1 VSFAKSLPPAID
13 IAVIGA
19 GIHSL
24 TLVAHLLQKRQNMLP
39 KLLVFDPSGEWM
51 TQWQHQ
57 FAALEIPH
65 LRSPAVHHPDP
76 NPYELRRFAESRPNE
91 LFPPYDLPGTQLF
104 QDFCWDVIQRW
115 QLTSSIIKGQ
125 VKQILP
131 LTGLKRSQFQLEL
144 EDGRSIVAR
153 RVVLATGGG
162 RSQVPQWA
170 NSIST
175 DYPTEKLCHS
185 GKIDLRGCHLAG
197 EKVVI
202 VGGGLTAGHLAVG
215 AIDRGATVRLM
226 VRRHLQE
233 KLFDAEPGWLGPKY
247 LKDFLAESDWEKRWE
262 LIQLAR
268 NGGSMTPVMMSQLR
282 RYQKKGCLQID
293 ERCQIVKAKWLGN
306 YWQVYCNNE
315 QEYECDRAQRECE
328 AHRIWLSTGTQLDA
342 AKEPLLSDIIA
353 AYPNAIVNGLPVLDD
368 RLRWPGCELFVMG
381 GLAALQ
387 VGPVARNIS
396 GARIASD
403 RIVPALTKP
412 SLTLSS
418 KLANGI

>member
-1 VSFAKSLPPAID
+1 MTFAKSLPPAID

-19 GIHSL
+19 GIHAL
-24 TLVAHLLQKRQNMLP
+24 TLVAHLLQKRPQMQP

-51 TQWQHQ
+51 NQWQHQ
-57 FAALEIPH
+57 FAALEIPY

-104 QDFCWDVIQRW
+104 QDFCGDVIHRW
-115 QLTSSIIKGQ
+115 QLRSSVIKAR
-125 VKQILP
+125 VKQIYP
-131 LTGLKRSQFQLEL
+131 LARLKRSQFQLVL
-144 EDGRSIVAR
+144 EDGRAIVAK

-162 RSQVPQWA
+162 RCQVPQWA
-170 NSIST
+170 NSIAS
-175 DYPTEKLCHS
+175 DYPRERLCHS

-197 EKVVI
+197 ERVVI

-215 AIDRGATVRLM
+215 AIARGATVHLM

-247 LKDFLAESDWEKRWE
+247 LKDFFAESDWEKRWE

-268 NGGSMTPVMMSQLR
+268 NGGSMTPAMMSQLR
-282 RYQKKGCLQID
+282 RYQQQGRLQID
-293 ERCQIVKAKWLGN
+293 DRCQIVKARWLGDR
-306 YWQVYCNNE
+306 WQLYCA
-315 QEYECDRAQRECE
+315 RSQRECE
-328 AHRIWLSTGTQLDA
+328 AHRIWLSTGTKLDA
-342 AKEPLLSDIIA
+342 AQEPLLSDILNI
-353 AYPNAIVNGLPVLDD
+353 YPNAIVNGLPVLDD

-381 GLAALQ
+381 GLAGLQ

-396 GARIASD
+396 GARMASD
-403 RIVPALTKP
+403 RIVPALTKS
-412 SLTLSS
+412 SLML
-418 KLANGI
+418 

>member
-1 VSFAKSLPPAID
+1 MSSAKSLPPAID

-24 TLVAHLLQKRQNMLP
+24 TLVAHLLQKRRHMRQ
-39 KLLVFDPSGEWM
+39 KLWVFDPSGEWM
-51 TQWQHQ
+51 TRWQHQ

-76 NPYELRRFAESRPNE
+76 NPYELRRFAESRPQE

-104 QDFCWDVIQRW
+104 QDFCWDVIQRQ
-115 QLTSSIIKGQ
+115 QLTASVIQ
-125 VKQILP
+125 ARVKQIVP
-131 LTGLKRSQFQLEL
+131 LTETSRSQFQLEL
-144 EDGRSIVAR
+144 DDGRSIVAR

-162 RSQVPQWA
+162 KVQMPQWV
-170 NSIST
+170 NSVGS
-175 DYPTEKLCHS
+175 DYPPERLCHS

-197 EKVVI
+197 ERVVI

-215 AIDRGATVRLM
+215 AIARGATVHLM

-247 LKDFLAESDWEKRWE
+247 LKDFSAEPDWEKRWE

-268 NGGSMTPVMMSQLR
+268 NGGSMTPAMMSQLR
-282 RYQKKGCLQID
+282 RYQKDDRLQID
-293 ERCQIVKAKWLGN
+293 DRCQIVKAKWLDHR
-306 YWQVYCNNE
+306 WQVYCDRG
-315 QEYECDRAQRECE
+315 QEYECD
-328 AHRIWLSTGTQLDA
+328 RIWLSTGTKLDA
-342 AKEPLLSDIIA
+342 ANEPLLSDILD

-381 GLAALQ
+381 GLAGLQ

-396 GARIASD
+396 GARMASD
-403 RIVPALTKP
+403 RIVPALTKS
-412 SLTLSS
+412 SLML
-418 KLANGI
+418 